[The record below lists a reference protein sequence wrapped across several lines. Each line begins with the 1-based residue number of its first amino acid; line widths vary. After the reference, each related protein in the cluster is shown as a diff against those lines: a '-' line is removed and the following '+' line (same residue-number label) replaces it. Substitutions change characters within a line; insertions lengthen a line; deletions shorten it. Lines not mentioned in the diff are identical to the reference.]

1 MRISDYIEQSC
12 SNLWKM
18 KLRTFLTIFGVVI
31 GIGALVSMFAFGK
44 GMQKNITDTFGDLGL
59 MNYISVYPRS
69 NNDFGRIITGDP
81 DSPGYIPTEENYD
94 KEVRLLDDDFVQQ
107 LVAVEGVEIAFPEIR
122 FPAMVRFQ
130 DDEEFNI
137 IQALPSDV
145 CKSGFIKIREGSFYD
160 TDMEES
166 LLISDS
172 LIQRLG
178 VEDYKSAVGEQIE
191 ISTIAFDFSL
201 ENIPNI
207 LSFLQGDGLPFTS
220 KNYKFTIAG
229 VIERMGMSGPVPMR
243 SDILIPSGIS
253 ENMKKIP
260 ITNISDIFQN
270 MKGTQGYSMVGVKLE
285 DTQYIDS
292 VKKWI
297 EDSGFRTFALVD
309 QLEEI
314 KTVFIFMDV
323 FLFAVG
329 MIAITVASL
338 GIINTLV
345 MSILER
351 YKEIGIMKAV
361 GASDSDVK
369 KIFLFE
375 AGLIGFWG
383 GVFGLILGWIVG
395 ILINLV
401 ANILLTRQGAPYMN
415 YFRFPLWL
423 CFGAIIFSILISLT
437 AGIYPTI
444 RAARVDPIVALRHD

>member
-1 MRISDYIEQSC
+1 MI
-12 SNLWKM
+12 
-18 KLRTFLTIFGVVI
+18 
-31 GIGALVSMFAFGK
+31 A
-44 GMQKNITDTFGDLGL
+44 NI
-59 MNYISVYPRS
+59 V
-69 NNDFGRIITGDP
+69 
-81 DSPGYIPTEENYD
+81 
-94 KEVRLLDDDFVQQ
+94 
-107 LVAVEGVEIAFPEIR
+107 
-122 FPAMVRFQ
+122 
-130 DDEEFNI
+130 
-137 IQALPSDV
+137 LPSESKLCLD
-145 CKSGFIKIREGSFYD
+145 GIKIREGSFYD

-178 VEDYKSAVGEQIE
+178 IEDYKSAIGQQIE

-201 ENIPNI
+201 ENISNI
-207 LSFLQGDGLPFTS
+207 LSFLQGEGLPFTS
-220 KNYKFTIAG
+220 KKYQFTIAG

-270 MKGTQGYSMVGVKLE
+270 MQGTQGYSMVGVKLK
-285 DTQYIDS
+285 DPQYIDS

-323 FLFAVG
+323 FLFAVA

-375 AGLIGFWG
+375 AGFIGFWG

-395 ILINLV
+395 MIINLV
-401 ANILLTRQGAPYMN
+401 ANIILTSQGVPYMS

-423 CFGAIIFSILISLT
+423 CLGAIAFSILISLA

-444 RAARVDPIVALRHD
+444 RAARVDPIVALRQD